1 MNTIEALRQ
10 GFESAYIDANVTSN
24 LAVKPQFV
32 SNNYKIDELSKK
44 IDIENLSKKLNNE
57 LSIIKEKIKR

>member
-1 MNTIEALRQ
+1 MNTIEELRQ

-32 SNNYKIDELSKK
+32 SNNYKEGKKVLASVEEELSC
-44 IDIENLSKKLNNE
+44 
-57 LSIIKEKIKR
+57 IK